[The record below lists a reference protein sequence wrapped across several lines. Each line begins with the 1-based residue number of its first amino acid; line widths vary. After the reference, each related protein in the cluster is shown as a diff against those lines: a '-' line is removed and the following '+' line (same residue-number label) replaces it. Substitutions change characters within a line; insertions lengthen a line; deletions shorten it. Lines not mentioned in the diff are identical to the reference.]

1 METKYRIEI
10 DREGLAM
17 IRNLISKER
26 GNLLLKIKLIDSTG
40 RFRLARKE
48 LEWLDSTSE
57 QIESSCKKP
66 QKTSCAN

>member
-1 METKYRIEI
+1 MGTKYRIEI
-10 DREGLAM
+10 DRESLTM
-17 IRNLISKER
+17 IRNLISTER
-26 GNLLLKIKLIDSTG
+26 ENLLLKIKLIDTTG

-66 QKTSCAN
+66 QRTSCAN